1 MPFEP
6 TRPDQPAY
14 TLRPAAAPYQADSA
28 ERTFFA
34 AVYRWMALGLVVTA
48 GVAFLVASSQPL
60 LELIVRNRWV
70 FYGLMI
76 AEIGLVIAL
85 SAMAQKLSAPAAGG
99 LFLLYSALNGA
110 TLSIILLMYTG
121 SSVGLAFG
129 VTAGTFGAM
138 SVYGT
143 VTKKDLT
150 SWSSFLMMGLF
161 GVVIAGLVNLFLQ
174 SSAMSFIISCAAV
187 VVFTGLT
194 AYDTQKLRVF
204 ARNGAG
210 SVAAAPVVGA
220 LTLYL
225 DFINLFLALLRLLG
239 DRRK

>member
-1 MPFEP
+1 V
-6 TRPDQPAY
+6 
-14 TLRPAAAPYQADSA
+14 LRPQTAPYQAESA
-28 ERTFFA
+28 DRAFFA
-34 AVYRWMALGLVVTA
+34 SVYRWMTLGLVVTA
-48 GVAFLVASSQPL
+48 LVAFATASGIASGAIPF
-60 LELIVRNRWV
+60 NKWV
-70 FYGLMI
+70 FYGLML
-76 AEIGLVIAL
+76 AELGLVFAISAMVNRL
-85 SAMAQKLSAPAAGG
+85 SAAAAGG

-110 TLSIILLMYTG
+110 TLSIVLLIYTG
-121 SSVGLAFG
+121 TSVALAFG

-150 SWSSFLMMGLF
+150 SWGSFLMMGLF

-174 SSAMSFIISCAAV
+174 SSMMSFIISCASV

-194 AYDTQKLRVF
+194 AYDTQKLR
-204 ARNGAG
+204 AYALQGGGA
-210 SVAAAPVVGA
+210 VAAAPVAGA

-225 DFINLFLALLRLLG
+225 DFINLFLAILRLVG

>member
-1 MPFEP
+1 MPFDP
-6 TRPDQPAY
+6 RPNQSSQV
-14 TLRPAAAPYQADSA
+14 LRPQSAPYQADSV
-28 ERTFFA
+28 ERTFMA
-34 AVYRWMALGLVVTA
+34 AVYRWMTLGLVVTA
-48 GVAFLVASSQPL
+48 VVAFVTAEALVSGAIPF
-60 LELIVRNRWV
+60 NKWV

-76 AEIGLVIAL
+76 AEFGLVIAISSMLQRL
-85 SAMAQKLSAPAAGG
+85 SAAAAGG

-110 TLSIILLMYTG
+110 TLSLVLLVYTG
-121 SSVGLAFG
+121 TSVAAAFG

-150 SWSSFLMMGLF
+150 SWGSFLFMGLI

-174 SSAMSFIISCAAV
+174 SSMMSFVISCAAV

-194 AYDTQKLRVF
+194 AYDTQKLR
-204 ARNGAG
+204 AYAAQGGG
-210 SVAAAPVVGA
+210 SIAAAPIGGA
-220 LTLYL
+220 LSLYL
-225 DFINLFLALLRLLG
+225 DFINLFLAVLHLFG

>member
-6 TRPDQPAY
+6 TRPSQPAY
-14 TLRPAAAPYQADSA
+14 TLRPPQAAPYQADSA

-34 AVYRWMALGLVVTA
+34 SVYRWMTLGLVVTA
-48 GVAFLVASSQPL
+48 AVAWVTASALASGAIPFNKW
-60 LELIVRNRWV
+60 I
-70 FYGLMI
+70 FYGLMF
-76 AEIGLVIAL
+76 AEVGLVIAISAMVNRL
-85 SAMAQKLSAPAAGG
+85 SAAAAGG

-121 SSVGLAFG
+121 TSVGLAFG

-161 GVVIAGLVNLFLQ
+161 GVVIAGLVNMFLQ
-174 SSAMSFIISCAAV
+174 SSAMSFVISCAAV

-204 ARNGAG
+204 AREGGG
-210 SVAAAPVVGA
+210 SVAAAPIAGA

>member
-6 TRPDQPAY
+6 TRPTQPAY
-14 TLRPAAAPYQADSA
+14 TLRQPQAAPYQAESV
-28 ERTFFA
+28 ERTFIA

-48 GVAFLVASSQPL
+48 GVAWVTSEALVSGAIPFNKW
-60 LELIVRNRWV
+60 I
-70 FYGLMI
+70 FYGLMF
-76 AEIGLVIAL
+76 AELGLVVAISAMVQRL
-85 SAMAQKLSAPAAGG
+85 SAAAAGG

-110 TLSIILLMYTG
+110 TLSLVLLIYTG
-121 SSVGLAFG
+121 TSVALAFT

-150 SWSSFLMMGLF
+150 TWSSFLMMGLF
-161 GVVIAGLVNLFLQ
+161 GVVIASLVNMFLQ
-174 SSAMSFIISCAAV
+174 SSAMTFVISCASV

-194 AYDTQKLRVF
+194 AYDTQKLRAF
-204 ARNGAG
+204 AAQGGATM
-210 SVAAAPVVGA
+210 AAAPVAGA

-225 DFINLFLALLRLLG
+225 DFINLFLAVLRLVG

>member
-1 MPFEP
+1 MPFDPRP
-6 TRPDQPAY
+6 TQSPY
-14 TLRPAAAPYQADSA
+14 VLRPQAAPYQAESA
-28 ERTFFA
+28 DRAFFA
-34 AVYRWMALGLVVTA
+34 SVYRWMTLGLVVTA
-48 GVAFLVASSQPL
+48 LVAFVTASALASGAIPF
-60 LELIVRNRWV
+60 NKWV
-70 FYGLMI
+70 FYGLML
-76 AEIGLVIAL
+76 AEFGLVIAISAMVNRL
-85 SAMAQKLSAPAAGG
+85 SAAAAGG

-110 TLSIILLMYTG
+110 TLSIVLLIYTG
-121 SSVGLAFG
+121 TSVALAFG

-150 SWSSFLMMGLF
+150 SWGSFLMMGLF

-174 SSAMSFIISCAAV
+174 SSMMSFVISCASV

-194 AYDTQKLRVF
+194 AYDTQKLRAF
-204 ARNGAG
+204 AMQGGG
-210 SVAAAPVVGA
+210 SVAAAPVAGA

-225 DFINLFLALLRLLG
+225 DFINLFLAILRLVG

>member
-1 MPFEP
+1 MPFDP
-6 TRPDQPAY
+6 RPNQSSQV
-14 TLRPAAAPYQADSA
+14 LRPQSAPYQADSV
-28 ERTFFA
+28 ERTFMA
-34 AVYRWMALGLVVTA
+34 AVYRWMTLGLVVTA
-48 GVAFLVASSQPL
+48 VVAFVTAEALVSGAIPF
-60 LELIVRNRWV
+60 NKWV

-76 AEIGLVIAL
+76 AEFGLVIAISSMLQRL
-85 SAMAQKLSAPAAGG
+85 SAAAAGG

-110 TLSIILLMYTG
+110 TLSLVLLVYTG
-121 SSVGLAFG
+121 TSVAAAFG

-150 SWSSFLMMGLF
+150 SWGSFLFMGLV

-174 SSAMSFIISCAAV
+174 SSMMSFVISCAAV

-194 AYDTQKLRVF
+194 AYDTQKLR
-204 ARNGAG
+204 AYAAQGGG
-210 SVAAAPVVGA
+210 SIAAAPIGGA
-220 LTLYL
+220 LSLYL
-225 DFINLFLALLRLLG
+225 DFINLFLAVLHLFG